1 MTGKL
6 ASLAKSSVVSCSES
20 TGAVL
25 TFVPDGAVTKMVLG
39 HPAEMRLND
48 EESGNPEPGAP
59 ANVLPY
65 TREKRAIIV
74 TPLPDHKEALVES
87 QSGNAGNPSE
97 VEGNATMKGQTSSD
111 NVSKPVASPV
121 AVELP
126 SAGAE
131 LLCREVIQLPNS
143 ESSGA
148 VELPSSKAVPVVNSE
163 LTKLA
168 SKTSQ
173 IAGVTPSVPAETR
186 QNASLKSSFTPVA
199 TVRPNKPAV
208 PVNATAVSDA
218 QSSGNVAIK
227 SVKSEKSSDK
237 EVEAPK
243 QTGPFFRL
251 GMEGHYT
258 TYVNQYSA
266 NNLALNKYQHM
277 EQRDRRRSVINKFSV
292 NEFKWTGEL
301 YGSKEVILYS
311 LRSSVVA
318 FEGSIPTAFMHPVWP
333 LQRSTWVRAVHSSK
347 TPCEFAAA
355 LTFFL
360 RLIKPICFL
369 PVWNDAA
376 GHLKF
381 CRTPAEN
388 RSVSKKKEHK
398 EEEEE
403 QEEVRDIGKSHCI
416 LFTSLHFSS
425 FTSLFFIHFTSL
437 HKNPFIYF
445 TSFTCVFGAKLTLHP
460 PPSSNNST
468 NNNNVK
474 CI

>member
-6 ASLAKSSVVSCSES
+6 ASLTKPSVVSCSES

-48 EESGNPEPGAP
+48 EESGSPEPGAP
-59 ANVLPY
+59 SNVLPY

-148 VELPSSKAVPVVNSE
+148 VELPSSKAVPVVSSE

-186 QNASLKSSFTPVA
+186 QNASLKSSATPVA

-218 QSSGNVAIK
+218 QSSGHVAIK

-301 YGSKEVILYS
+301 YGSKEVILNS

-333 LQRSTWVRAVHSSK
+333 LQRSTWVRAVHSSN

-425 FTSLFFIHFTSL
+425 FTSLFFIHFTRIHSFTSL
-437 HKNPFIYF
+437 HSLAFLEQN
-445 TSFTCVFGAKLTLHP
+445 
-460 PPSSNNST
+460 
-468 NNNNVK
+468 
-474 CI
+474 